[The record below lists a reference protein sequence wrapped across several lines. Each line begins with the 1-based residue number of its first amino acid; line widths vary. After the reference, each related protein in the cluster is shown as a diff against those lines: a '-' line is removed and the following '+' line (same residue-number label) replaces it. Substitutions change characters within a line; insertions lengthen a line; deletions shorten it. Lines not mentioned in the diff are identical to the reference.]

1 MGNKDISNQKQKNK
15 ELLETNSLF
24 DNIKSKYILK
34 EVLGNVKKLILLKII
49 KNNKKLQKRL
59 DIDKNDFKECSEK
72 YTPIVIKIIPTKN
85 IFGKFINISE
95 NDEKYFH
102 VYFDD
107 NKNENSR
114 NLNSDYEDEDEYE
127 YGYEYKYRKI
137 NYLEQYDTVKEIK
150 IIIDYQIKSLKSLF
164 YECKC
169 IESVYF
175 IKFLRKN
182 IEDIAVQI

>member
-72 YTPIVIKIIPTKN
+72 YTPIIIKVIPTK
-85 IFGKFINISE
+85 K
-95 NDEKYFH
+95 
-102 VYFDD
+102 
-107 NKNENSR
+107 
-114 NLNSDYEDEDEYE
+114 
-127 YGYEYKYRKI
+127 
-137 NYLEQYDTVKEIK
+137 TIK
-150 IIIDYQIKSLKSLF
+150 
-164 YECKC
+164 
-169 IESVYF
+169 
-175 IKFLRKN
+175 
-182 IEDIAVQI
+182 